1 MFAARPRAAPAREEN
16 ARAVFTDMYA
26 LRVLAGDEIGYVR
39 ALQTNPA
46 AADDEAEDLRLVGKF
61 GALDRRRATVKIR
74 AVCELDEPDAG
85 KWTRAVCARR
95 GGVVEILDARSGT
108 AAAAAAT
115 ANGDVVDAHAWTR
128 SEERGGGD
136 GRGASY
142 DVVVVRATG
151 DVDVCG
157 LGVGAEEW
165 ETRATFKAMENATSS
180 DLEARF
186 GRLVIGGKGQG
197 CDVMVYEAETGKRLY
212 KAKPPPP
219 NWLGYRAP
227 PWVSATCFAST
238 SECVRFFVGTGE
250 HRFRHYDTREAK
262 RAVLDLDVG
271 KTVITSVASS
281 LDGSEAYVANA
292 RGAFEII
299 DLRAGKSRGK
309 FRGNSGSIRQISVHP
324 NGAHVACAGLD
335 QYVRVYDVKTRKCVA
350 SAYAKQPLTSIVF
363 DAHTP
368 EFEAQNVKKSK
379 KSKKRVDEDL
389 VVDYDVSAK
398 KKKKKKKKSAERL
411 AAEEENAFAKKKK
424 KKKKSPGTV
433 RYDDD
438 E

>member
-1 MFAARPRAAPAREEN
+1 MS
-16 ARAVFTDMYA
+16 A

-115 ANGDVVDAHAWTR
+115 ANGDVVDAHAWTM
-128 SEERGGGD
+128 SEGRGGGD
-136 GRGASY
+136 ARGASY

-180 DLEARF
+180 DLDARF

-324 NGAHVACAGLD
+324 NGTHVACAGLD
-335 QYVRVYDVKTRKCVA
+335 QYVHVYDVKTRKCVA

-368 EFEAQNVKKSK
+368 KFEAQNVKRSK

-411 AAEEENAFAKKKK
+411 AAEEEDAFAKKKK
-424 KKKKSPGTV
+424 KKKKTKKSV

>member
-1 MFAARPRAAPAREEN
+1 
-16 ARAVFTDMYA
+16 MYK
-26 LRVLAGDEIGYVR
+26 R
-39 ALQTNPA
+39 QA

-128 SEERGGGD
+128 SEGRGGGD

-180 DLEARF
+180 DLDARF

-197 CDVMVYEAETGKRLY
+197 CDVMVYEAETGKRL
-212 KAKPPPP
+212 
-219 NWLGYRAP
+219 
-227 PWVSATCFAST
+227 
-238 SECVRFFVGTGE
+238 
-250 HRFRHYDTREAK
+250 
-262 RAVLDLDVG
+262 
-271 KTVITSVASS
+271 
-281 LDGSEAYVANA
+281 
-292 RGAFEII
+292 
-299 DLRAGKSRGK
+299 
-309 FRGNSGSIRQISVHP
+309 
-324 NGAHVACAGLD
+324 
-335 QYVRVYDVKTRKCVA
+335 
-350 SAYAKQPLTSIVF
+350 
-363 DAHTP
+363 
-368 EFEAQNVKKSK
+368 
-379 KSKKRVDEDL
+379 
-389 VVDYDVSAK
+389 
-398 KKKKKKKKSAERL
+398 
-411 AAEEENAFAKKKK
+411 
-424 KKKKSPGTV
+424 
-433 RYDDD
+433 
-438 E
+438 